1 MGSRTNGLRSRR
13 ILLALIIAFP
23 AQVYGQ
29 NPAEPSATNV
39 PKSWTA
45 TSSGGSSGDNVNPFR
60 TRTTHSEQNGHII
73 DRQVIERLGP
83 NGSYELFQ
91 EIERES
97 IRFDS
102 ATVRTFE
109 RTFSRN
115 PDGQRVLTQ
124 ITEGESH
131 FSSSGAGKSVRTT
144 SNPDGNGVMRVVR
157 REVEETKVLGPDV
170 RERTTTAL
178 APDINGGFQP
188 VLRVEEREKL
198 VNGEVVES
206 RTATQV
212 PDGRGQWQVTEVRER
227 NSTANDKQSVTQEER
242 TLRPDPDGKLA
253 VVDRTVTRSS
263 ESAGEKRQT
272 VENYSANLPGTSS
285 DGHLHLNQ
293 RTTTVQRA
301 NVNGGR
307 TTETQVETRSAGQPG
322 DGLRVSTRSVEVARP
337 GADGQ
342 IHQQRTI
349 EMTGS
354 NGSLSTVWVDT
365 GKTDDRSTIQVEI
378 APKNAPK

>member
-1 MGSRTNGLRSRR
+1 MGSRKNGLRSHR
-13 ILLALIIAFP
+13 ILLALIVAVP

-29 NPAEPSATNV
+29 GQPPATNV
-39 PKSWTA
+39 PGSWTA

-60 TRTTHSEQNGHII
+60 THTTHSEQNGHIV
-73 DRQVIERLGP
+73 DRQIIERLGP
-83 NGSYELFQ
+83 NGNYELFQ

-97 IRFDS
+97 IRVDS
-102 ATVRTFE
+102 TTVRTLE
-109 RTFSRN
+109 RSFSRN

-124 ITEGESH
+124 VTEGESQ
-131 FSSSGAGKSVRTT
+131 FTSNGAGKSVRTT

-157 REVEETKVLGPDV
+157 REIEETRVFGPDL

-188 VLRVEEREKL
+188 TLRVEERQKL

-206 RTATQV
+206 RAATQV
-212 PDGRGQWQVTEVRER
+212 PDGRGRWQVTEVRER
-227 NSTANDKQSVTQEER
+227 NSIASGKQNATQEER

-253 VVDRTVTRSS
+253 VVERTVTRSS
-263 ESAGEKRQT
+263 ESAVEKTQT
-272 VENYSANLPGTSS
+272 VENYSTMLPGTSP

-301 NVNGGR
+301 NAGGGR
-307 TTETQVETRSAGQPG
+307 TTETQVETRNAGQPS
-322 DGLRVSTRSVEVARP
+322 DGLRVSTRSVEVTRL

-342 IHQQRTI
+342 IHRQRTI

-354 NGSLSTVWVDT
+354 NGSLGTVWVDT

>member
-1 MGSRTNGLRSRR
+1 MGSRKNGLRSHR
-13 ILLALIIAFP
+13 ILLALIVAVP

-29 NPAEPSATNV
+29 GQPPATNV
-39 PKSWTA
+39 PGSWTA

-60 TRTTHSEQNGHII
+60 THTTHSEQNGHIV
-73 DRQVIERLGP
+73 DRQIIERLGP
-83 NGSYELFQ
+83 NGNYELFQ

-97 IRFDS
+97 IRVDS
-102 ATVRTFE
+102 TTVRTLE
-109 RTFSRN
+109 RSFSRN

-124 ITEGESH
+124 VTEGESQ
-131 FSSSGAGKSVRTT
+131 FTSNGAGKSVRTT

-157 REVEETKVLGPDV
+157 REIEETRVFGPDL

-188 VLRVEEREKL
+188 TLRVEERQKL

-206 RTATQV
+206 RAATQV
-212 PDGRGQWQVTEVRER
+212 PDGHGRWQVTEVRER
-227 NSTANDKQSVTQEER
+227 NSIPSGKKGASQEER

-253 VVDRTVTRSS
+253 VVERTVTRSS
-263 ESAGEKRQT
+263 ESAGEKTQT
-272 VENYSANLPGTSS
+272 VENYSTTLPGTSP
-285 DGHLHLNQ
+285 DGHLHLKQ

-301 NVNGGR
+301 NAGGGR

-322 DGLRVSTRSVEVARP
+322 DGLRVSTRSVEVTRL
-337 GADGQ
+337 GSDGR

-354 NGSLSTVWVDT
+354 NGSLGTVWVDT